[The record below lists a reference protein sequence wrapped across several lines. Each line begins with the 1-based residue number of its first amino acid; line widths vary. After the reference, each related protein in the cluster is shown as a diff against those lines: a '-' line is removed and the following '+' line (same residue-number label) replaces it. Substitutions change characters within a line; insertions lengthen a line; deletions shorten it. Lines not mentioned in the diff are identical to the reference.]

1 MKISLRPI
9 LKPKALLAAVLAVS
23 VALVVGGGLGWY
35 FLPPL
40 EPAPYIQTV
49 ASGQVLDRHGA
60 RMYVSLTGE
69 QSWSLPRSYDEM
81 SPVLVQATVA
91 AEDQRFW
98 RHWGVDPLAVL
109 RAVGQNTRE
118 AGVASGA
125 STLTMQLVKLA
136 GHDSRS
142 VLGKVG
148 QAVRAL
154 QLEKGATKADIL
166 TAYLNRA
173 PYGMNLIGAEAAS
186 WRYFGK
192 SAQTLN
198 LPEAALLAGLPKA
211 PSRLNP
217 LEHPEAAR
225 ARRDY
230 VLRRMFDDG
239 AIDDA
244 QRDWALSTPVSATWH
259 DFPRLAPHLAVPL
272 AEELA
277 KGASISLTLD
287 TALQVRLEKELPHY
301 LKQFDGSITNG
312 ALLVADVESG
322 ELLARVGSASFEN
335 TPGGG
340 HVDGCRAP
348 RSPGSTLKP
357 FLYGWAM
364 AQQQLYPSEV
374 LLDDVLDYGG
384 YRPGNFNGSFNGV
397 VTATEAL
404 RYSLNVPA
412 VALLDRVGVPGFL
425 DYLKSTRLS
434 TVTRSGEDYGL
445 GLAIGNCEVRLEEL
459 ARLYLS
465 LASLGKQNELRWRN
479 GVAVATGPA
488 VFDPDTCRM
497 LYDMLEQPFPDD
509 VAPDLTRARGN
520 LPPVCWKTG
529 TSTGYHDAWTF
540 AFNRHYLV
548 AVWLGNNSGAESRQL
563 IGARA
568 ALPLASKIFRSL
580 PVKATPSWPAADL
593 TDAAVTVCTQ
603 SGLPASANCRETAVV
618 HWPRSVWQNRRCALH
633 PSSQSGLVVAA
644 ARPADATRWDLSSLS
659 ASRAEDP
666 GIELRALGITV
677 PAEGAEYVLSGVEG
691 GDQLRLST
699 SLGEGELLHWYA
711 DDQYLGQS
719 GYDKPVYWTL
729 ALGEHKIT
737 CVSSDGATDSVKFKV
752 VKPAGGVEIK

>member
-1 MKISLRPI
+1 MKISPRPI
-9 LKPKALLAAVLAVS
+9 LKPKALLATALAVL

-35 FLPPL
+35 LLPPMD
-40 EPAPYIQTV
+40 PAPYFRTV

-60 RMYVSLTGE
+60 RMYVSLTRE
-69 QSWSLPRSYDEM
+69 QSWSLPCSYGEM

-98 RHWGVDPLAVL
+98 RHLGVDPLAVL

-118 AGVASGA
+118 VGVASGA

-142 VLGKVG
+142 VLGKIG

-154 QLEKGATKADIL
+154 QLEKGAAKADIL

-230 VLRRMFDDG
+230 VLRRMNEDG
-239 AIDDA
+239 FIDTE
-244 QRDWALSTPVSATWH
+244 RLDWALSTPVSATWH

-277 KGASISLTLD
+277 KGSSVSLTLD

-322 ELLARVGSASFEN
+322 EVLARVGSASFEN

-425 DYLKSTRLS
+425 GYLKSTRLS

-479 GVAVATGPA
+479 GVAAATGPA
-488 VFDPDTCRM
+488 VFDPDICRM

-540 AFNRHYLV
+540 AFNCHYLV

-580 PVKATPSWPAADL
+580 PAKATPSWPAADL
-593 TDAAVTVCTQ
+593 TDVAVAVCTQ
-603 SGLPASANCRETAVV
+603 SGLPASQNCTETATV
-618 HWPRSVWQNRRCALH
+618 HWPRSLWQNRRCALH
-633 PSSQSGLVVAA
+633 PSSQAGFAVAA
-644 ARPADATRWDLSSLS
+644 ARPATATRWDLSSLS

-737 CVSSDGATDSVKFKV
+737 CVSSNGATASVQFKV
-752 VKPAGGVEIK
+752 VKPAGAVVIK